1 MTEHRKYNVLF
12 LCTHNSAR
20 SILAEAALNELASD
34 RFVGY
39 SAGSHPGTAPNPFA
53 LDLLR
58 SQGISTEGLRSK
70 SWDEFAEDGS
80 PQMDFIFT
88 VCDDAAGEV
97 CPIWPGHPAKAHWG
111 VADPSKAEGSD
122 DDKRKAFLQAFVQMK
137 KRIELFTNLPLEK
150 LDRLAIQQ
158 QMQSIGTSL
167 RDKGEQQ
174 TQGSIVRESHAARA
188 GRHRPFRPIVAW
200 CLA

>member
-1 MTEHRKYNVLF
+1 VTEHRKYNVLF

-20 SILAEAALNELASD
+20 SILAEAALNALAGD

-58 SQGISTEGLRSK
+58 SKNIATDGLRSK
-70 SWDEFAEDGS
+70 SWDEFAKSDA
-80 PQMDFIFT
+80 PKIDFIFT

-111 VADPSKAEGSD
+111 VPDPSRMDGTDEE
-122 DDKRKAFLQAFVQMK
+122 KRKAFLRTYAQLST
-137 KRIELFTNLPLEK
+137 RIELFTALPLETLET
-150 LDRLAIQQ
+150 LDRPALQL
-158 QMQSIGTSL
+158 QMQSIGTAL
-167 RDKGEQQ
+167 REKGE
-174 TQGSIVRESHAARA
+174 
-188 GRHRPFRPIVAW
+188 
-200 CLA
+200 